1 MIKLEEGL
9 RRAASNAYRWRWPVG
24 WWRLRGRASVPLAG
38 RRIEFADVEA
48 SNAEWWAL
56 RARRN
61 AWEAPVVAAFAAALR
76 PGDVVYDVGAWIG
89 PYTLLAARLV
99 GPTGRVVSFE
109 PDPRARARLER
120 NVALNGA
127 GNVKVV
133 PIALSDSNGSA
144 RLSGGASEA
153 VVGGSGEIEVQTMTL
168 PDFIAQEGAPDV
180 VKVDIEGGELRLD
193 RVALGRARSVF
204 LEVHV
209 PAFRSTGVEPGEYIE
224 AVAGGRP
231 IARLEDD
238 AENYNVRIG

>member
-1 MIKLEEGL
+1 MSTLL
-9 RRAASNAYRWRWPVG
+9 RRAASTAYKWRWPVG
-24 WWRLRGRASVPLAG
+24 WWRLRGRASVPVAGERLA
-38 RRIEFADVEA
+38 FADLEA

-56 RARRN
+56 KARRN
-61 AWEAPVVAAFAAALR
+61 EWEAPVVAAFAAALR

-99 GPTGRVVSFE
+99 GPSGRVISFE
-109 PDPRARARLER
+109 PDPQARARLER
-120 NVALNGA
+120 NIALNGA

-144 RLSGGASEA
+144 RLSGGESEA
-153 VVGGSGEIEVQTMTL
+153 VVGASGEIEVQTMTL

-193 RVALGRARSVF
+193 RAALGRARSVF

-209 PAFRSTGVEPGEYIE
+209 PAFRSEGVEPGDYLD

-231 IARLEDD
+231 VARLEDD
-238 AENYNVRIG
+238 AENYNVKIG